1 MLKKYEINTIFT
13 VLLIL
18 LTPIYGVIA
27 EDVRLVTPFLPGEN
41 LDPAF
46 GYSGWYMSEAGLYE
60 TLFTYDKDMNLVP
73 SLATGYEQAGETE
86 WVIHLR
92 RNVTFHDGTPFNAD
106 AVIYSINRV
115 KDDPKNRWYDQYN
128 FVDSISVVDDHTIK
142 IITKEPY
149 APTISILADVRSSS
163 MVSPSAASLSIEPVG
178 TGPFQFVSYDP
189 DVKLS
194 LKKNDNYWN
203 GPVKADGAV
212 VNYISQ
218 PETRALMLEGDEVD
232 IAQAIPAQWYEAMQN
247 KASLN
252 VVSKDIMRTYFLFVN
267 TAKPP
272 LDSVKVRQAINYA
285 IDREELVKDALE
297 GVAGTPAKC
306 FWPSNYPWSAND
318 ELDGYSFNQE
328 KAKELLKDAGL
339 IWNGNSWLYE
349 GKTFELTIK
358 TYTSRPANKP
368 SAELIASQLE
378 NIGIKTRVE
387 TPETAAIKSDM
398 SKGNYDLALYAYG
411 VATNGDPDYFVTQ
424 QFLSNATEAGYTR
437 YSGLDDLILKG
448 RTTMDHDK
456 RMEIYKEIQEQVL
469 RDCPEI
475 FLFYDK
481 LLVGINDRVKGFE
494 IYPSEIT
501 VLTKDVYV
509 A

>member
-1 MLKKYEINTIFT
+1 MPKNYTLHILYTVV
-13 VLLIL
+13 VLLLI
-18 LTPIYGVIA
+18 PIFGVVA
-27 EDVRLVTPFLPGEN
+27 EDVRLVMPFLPGEN

-46 GYSGWYMSEAGLYE
+46 GYSGWYMSEAGIYE

-73 SLATGYEQAGETE
+73 ELAAGYEQASDTE
-86 WVIHLR
+86 WIIHLR
-92 RNVTFHDGTPFNAD
+92 KNITFHDGTPFNSE

-115 KDDPKNRWYDQYN
+115 KDDSKNRWYDQYS
-128 FVDSISVVDDHTIK
+128 FMESISAVDDYTIK

-149 APTISILADVRSSS
+149 APTISVLADVRTAS
-163 MVSPSAASLSIEPVG
+163 MVSPSAANLSIEPVG
-178 TGPFQFVSYDP
+178 TGPFKFVSYDP

-194 LKKNDNYWN
+194 MKKNENYWN
-203 GPVKADGAV
+203 GPVKANGAV

-232 IAQAIPAQWYEAMQN
+232 VAQAIPAQWYETMQD
-247 KASLN
+247 KSSLK

-272 LDSVKVRQAINYA
+272 LDTVKVRQAINYA
-285 IDREELVKDALE
+285 IDRDELVEVALE

-339 IWNGNSWLYE
+339 TWNGNSWLYE
-349 GKTFELTIK
+349 GKTFELNIK

-368 SAELIASQLE
+368 VAELIAAQLE
-378 NIGIKTRVE
+378 NIGIKTTVE
-387 TPETAAIKSDM
+387 TAETAAIKSDM

-411 VATNGDPDYFVTQ
+411 VATNGDPDYFVSQ
-424 QFLSNATEAGYTR
+424 QFLSNTTEAGYTR

-448 RTTMDHDK
+448 RTTMDNDE
-456 RMEIYKEIQEQVL
+456 RMEIYKKIQEQVL
-469 RDCPEI
+469 MDSPEI
-475 FLFYDK
+475 FLFYDR